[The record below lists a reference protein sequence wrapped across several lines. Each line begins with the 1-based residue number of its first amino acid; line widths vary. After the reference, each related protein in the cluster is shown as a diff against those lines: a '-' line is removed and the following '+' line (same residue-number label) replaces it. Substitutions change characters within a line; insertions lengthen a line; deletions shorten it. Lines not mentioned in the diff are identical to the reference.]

1 MPINCCFL
9 YELRGD
15 YMNTWQMLKELTEN
29 KNKVFK
35 SDNEDGDIVII
46 CYIREG
52 GAFEFKLFEYGEYV
66 TDNIILY
73 PEDKWIEISNDEM
86 KMFLSKLK

>member
-1 MPINCCFL
+1 
-9 YELRGD
+9 
-15 YMNTWQMLKELTEN
+15 MNTWQMLKELTEN

-52 GAFEFKLFEYGEYV
+52 GAFKFKLFEYGEYV

-73 PEDKWIEISNDEM
+73 PEDKWIERSNDEV
-86 KMFLSKLK
+86 KMVVSKLK